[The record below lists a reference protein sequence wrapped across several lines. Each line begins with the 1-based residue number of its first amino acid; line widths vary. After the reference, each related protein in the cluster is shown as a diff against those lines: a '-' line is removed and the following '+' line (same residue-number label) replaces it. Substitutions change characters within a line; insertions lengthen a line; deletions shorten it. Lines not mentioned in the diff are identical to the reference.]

1 MPAPEVLSLL
11 LADSRTPTGGYAH
24 SGGLEPAVA
33 AGLSAVEVPA
43 FLSARLETVAFVDAA
58 FAAAACAAVASAA
71 ARPSAPVTG
80 VRSTALRELL
90 VLDDE
95 LAARV
100 TSAPQ
105 RAGLRQLG
113 RALLRLGARLW
124 PEASQLAAYHRKSAW
139 TPRPVALGAL
149 AASAGLTAVEAA
161 RLSLYEDAA
170 GVAAAAVKLVPLDP
184 GEATAW
190 VAASAERIDALAEA
204 AARTIEP
211 PPAPAHL
218 PIGAVVLGPA
228 AARALPATSTPLLD
242 LRSLDHE
249 RLPGRLFVT

>member
-1 MPAPEVLSLL
+1 MSASVLSLL
-11 LADSRTPTGGYAH
+11 LADSRTPAGGYAH
-24 SGGLEPAVA
+24 SGGLEPAVR
-33 AGLSAVEVPA
+33 AGLSVVEVPA

-58 FAAAACAAVASAA
+58 FAAAACAAVAPAG
-71 ARPSAPVTG
+71 ARSSAPLSG
-80 VRSTALRELL
+80 VRSTALPELL
-90 VLDDE
+90 ALDDQ

-100 TSAPQ
+100 ASAPQ

-113 RALLRLGARLW
+113 RALLRLGERLW
-124 PEASQLAAYHRKSAW
+124 PEASLLAAYGRDSAW

-149 AASAGLTAVEAA
+149 AGSACLTAVEAA

-170 GVAAAAVKLVPLDP
+170 GVAAAAVKLLPLDP

-190 VAASAERIDALAEA
+190 VAGAAGRIEELAGA
-204 AARTIEP
+204 AAE
-211 PPAPAHL
+211 H
-218 PIGAVVLGPA
+218 GAGSDAATPA
-228 AARALPATSTPLLD
+228 AAGAPVAAALPATSTPLLD